1 MQSVFF
7 LRENNLTARP
17 HGGLNEKELF
27 AMPRRGLT
35 ATILSTLVIGGASW
49 VYAQQHKSSLTA
61 DDYIE
66 IQQLYARYNN
76 AIDSGDAEAYAAT
89 FTPDGVFNNFNGHD
103 ALVGFINDWR
113 DKMKGTN
120 RRHWNTNLL
129 INSSPDGAS
138 GSVYLL
144 LVDVSV
150 RPPVIGASA
159 KYDDQLVK
167 TPQGWRFKKRVTKGE
182 GPAPS
187 ADKK

>member
-1 MQSVFF
+1 MPRKGIIATVA
-7 LRENNLTARP
+7 LAILL
-17 HGGLNEKELF
+17 GGL
-27 AMPRRGLT
+27 
-35 ATILSTLVIGGASW
+35 SW
-49 VYAQQHKSSLTA
+49 SFAQQRKGASSLTA

-89 FTPDGVFNNFNGHD
+89 FVSDGVFNNFNGHD
-103 ALVGFINDWR
+103 ALVGFVNDWR
-113 DKMKGTN
+113 DKMKGTS

-129 INSSPDGAS
+129 INPSPEGAS

-150 RPPVIGASA
+150 RPPAIAAAA

-187 ADKK
+187 AEKK